1 MRERIITIT
10 IYLFFGCLMFNVVKI
25 GKLYSFI
32 IIIFMKYI
40 ATLLLSIKISILQL
54 FIMNP
59 YVFATQTNSNQQRIY
74 RPKERG
80 SHAMNLDPNRFNEL
94 SSHATESRSDFG
106 VQRIQRIC

>member
-59 YVFATQTNSNQQRIY
+59 YVFATQTSSNQQRIH
-74 RPKERG
+74 RPKSEG
-80 SHAMNLDPNRFNEL
+80 LKAFNV
-94 SSHATESRSDFG
+94 TEWFPM
-106 VQRIQRIC
+106 Q